1 MKYALI
7 FVLAIALGVL
17 MPLVIVWAINTLFN
31 TGIPY
36 SFWSW
41 LAVLIMSGFLNSL
54 FNK

>member
-7 FVLAIALGVL
+7 FILAVALGIL
-17 MPLVIVWAINTLFN
+17 MPFVIIWAMNTLFDA
-31 TGIPY
+31 GISY

-41 LAVLIMSGFLNSL
+41 LAVLIMSGYLKSL

>member
-7 FVLAIALGVL
+7 FVLAVALGIL
-17 MPLVIVWAINTLFN
+17 MPFVIIWAMNTLFN
-31 TGIPY
+31 AGISY

-41 LAVLIMSGFLNSL
+41 LAILIMTGFLNNL